1 MANKFE
7 ALRARMSPAARDRV
21 ERRAQTMLAEI
32 APTGVDGDRDGQ
44 IRELNEGGADLAQD
58 LSRRN
63 PSKK

>member
-7 ALRARMSPAARDRV
+7 ALRARMSPAARDRG